1 MNDIIDFHTH
11 RLDASRALISVN
23 PRQFDPQ
30 PGCWYSVG
38 FHPWQGVESLTD
50 EDYAL
55 LEQCLG
61 HPQVLA
67 VGETGMDNLRGGSLD
82 VQAAAFVRHL
92 RLAESAGKP
101 VVVHSVRTTQ
111 QILAIRR
118 REGLTAVPLVIHGMR
133 GNEHVARTW
142 IEADCYLSF
151 GARFNPAALRVTP
164 LDRLLIETDDQMT
177 AIQEVADRVSS
188 SLMMASTDLLS
199 LVAAN
204 ATRVLNLQAPF

>member
-1 MNDIIDFHTH
+1 MKDIIDFHTH
-11 RLDASRALISVN
+11 QLDASRALISVD
-23 PRQFDPQ
+23 PRQFYPQ
-30 PGCWYSVG
+30 PGRWYSVG
-38 FHPWQGVESLTD
+38 FHPWQGVESLTE

-55 LEQCLG
+55 LEQCLL

-67 VGETGMDNLRGGSLD
+67 VGETGMDNLKGAPLD

-118 REGLTAVPLVIHGMR
+118 REGLTSVPLVIHGMR
-133 GNEHVARTW
+133 GNEHVASTW

-151 GARFNPAALRVTP
+151 
-164 LDRLLIETDDQMT
+164 
-177 AIQEVADRVSS
+177 
-188 SLMMASTDLLS
+188 
-199 LVAAN
+199 
-204 ATRVLNLQAPF
+204 